1 MALVGSVLP
10 QLAAA
15 PRWSRVF
22 AWKRCQGDLRKLTFS
37 KVSNQIVNRP
47 VKSLCPEGCL
57 GLFFCFAKHSVRN
70 NVDAVNSKRPKQS
83 ESQHCLESS
92 VWPRV
97 AKLGPQAGSLCQFQK
112 YWIKREKTERQTGT
126 PWLLLFAKHDQLGL
140 LFCSWLEL
148 NNRHFVKNLCAHPAI
163 PRTVSE
169 AHPGVLV
176 LSPSDQITEPSRKQ
190 NRPENVQK
198 TQHGRL
204 CWFVTFTGE
213 RESGRQFVCGW
224 WWWRRRQWRWRAD
237 VVAAVEAAGMGWDG
251 LGWVG
256 VG

>member
-92 VWPRV
+92 DWPRV
-97 AKLGPQAGSLCQFQK
+97 AKLGPQAWFPVPIPTILK
-112 YWIKREKTERQTGT
+112 KRKKTER
-126 PWLLLFAKHDQLGL
+126 
-140 LFCSWLEL
+140 
-148 NNRHFVKNLCAHPAI
+148 
-163 PRTVSE
+163 
-169 AHPGVLV
+169 
-176 LSPSDQITEPSRKQ
+176 
-190 NRPENVQK
+190 
-198 TQHGRL
+198 
-204 CWFVTFTGE
+204 
-213 RESGRQFVCGW
+213 
-224 WWWRRRQWRWRAD
+224 
-237 VVAAVEAAGMGWDG
+237 
-251 LGWVG
+251 
-256 VG
+256 